1 VKWGNLLNRCTGENS
16 SEVSSNAPQDMGM
29 HSKETKKTGKKGRVE
44 AVGRDSVGF

>member
-1 VKWGNLLNRCTGENS
+1 MHRKNV
-16 SEVSSNAPQDMGM
+16 GM

>member
-1 VKWGNLLNRCTGENS
+1 MWK
-16 SEVSSNAPQDMGM
+16 M

>member
-1 VKWGNLLNRCTGENS
+1 MRRKMWE
-16 SEVSSNAPQDMGM
+16 M